1 MKPLIVGLVFVLAFL
16 GVRVS
21 VRDDGGR
28 TEVHEVVG
36 AIESDAAESALN
48 ERGHPRQ

>member
-1 MKPLIVGLVFVLAFL
+1 MKPLLVGLVFVLAFL

-21 VRDDGGR
+21 VRDDNGR

-36 AIESDAAESALN
+36 VIGFDAAESALN
-48 ERGHPRQ
+48 DASHPRQ